1 MSLHGVVVGAG
12 SGLRFGTP
20 KAMLGLGDRM
30 LWEWARDCLL
40 AAGASSVVLVGDMP
54 GGVPGGRRRR
64 DSVAAGLAALP
75 PDARHVLIHD
85 AARPLASGDL
95 ARAVVERLGRGD
107 VAGVVPAVP
116 VRDTLKRVEGEDVR
130 DTVDR
135 SMLVA
140 VQTPQGFVLEEL
152 LAAHAADDEDA
163 SDDAAMIERR
173 GGRVVTIPGEPANLK
188 ITYPEDLAVAR
199 ALLP

>member
-1 MSLHGVVVGAG
+1 MNLHGVVVGAG

-20 KAMLGLGDRM
+20 KASLELGDRH
-30 LWEWARDCLL
+30 LWMWARDCLL
-40 AAGASSVVLVGDMP
+40 AAGVASVVLVGEMP
-54 GGVPGGRRRR
+54 GGIPGGPRRR

-75 PDARHVLIHD
+75 AGATHVLIHD
-85 AARPLASGDL
+85 AARPLASQDL
-95 ARAVVERLGRGD
+95 ARAVVDRLARGD

-116 VRDTLKRVEGEDVR
+116 VRDTLKRVDGEDVR
-130 DTVDR
+130 DTLDR
-135 SMLVA
+135 SSLVA
-140 VQTPQGFVLEEL
+140 VQTPQGFVLDAL
-152 LAAHAADDEDA
+152 LAAHAANDEDA